1 MVQTH
6 RFGSIYC
13 GGSILY
19 SNEYLIEE
27 DMEIVV
33 LGTGCPNCKT
43 TYDRVAKVIESME
56 NKPTLRK
63 EEDIL
68 EIVKYN
74 IMSLPAVVVD
84 GEVVI
89 KGIVPSEEEIRKV
102 ITI

>member
-1 MVQTH
+1 MVQANC
-6 RFGSIYC
+6 FGSIYR

-43 TYDRVAKVIESME
+43 TYDRVAKVIEGME

-102 ITI
+102 MTK